1 MTARWYLIL
10 FIITILFV
18 IFVAAFNIYENDRIK
33 RKRNGD
39 DNQEMLIIL
48 NAIAIFL
55 LTFLLFGYFFAKG
68 SKNKSPLQL
77 NPTQLPSTQKQSST
91 PQVNYTNLNPFH
103 CQGNIDII
111 SKII

>member
-18 IFVAAFNIYENDRIK
+18 IFVAAFNIY
-33 RKRNGD
+33 

-91 PQVNYTNLNPFH
+91 PQVNYTNINPFH